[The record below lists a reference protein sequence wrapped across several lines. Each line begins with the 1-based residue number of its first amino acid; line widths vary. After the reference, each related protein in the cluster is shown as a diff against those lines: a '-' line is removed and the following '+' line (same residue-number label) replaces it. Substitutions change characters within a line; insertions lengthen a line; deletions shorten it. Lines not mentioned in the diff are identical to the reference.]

1 METSP
6 SYGETEYDL
15 NNGETIKNFLEKSE
29 CQEKNERPISPSSDA
44 STSGVCSL
52 ASSDFESLEE
62 NYNKDN
68 LKYHHHQQEEEEE
81 EEDNY
86 FNDPVIIY
94 QKRNL
99 LNVFDNIY
107 PYSVFQTT
115 NVPQMNLS
123 NYWERRSIYHRLGP
137 YGKINEFDLQKCFL
151 FEIFI
156 IKLQNPTLESENG
169 RKEKNSEPT

>member
-81 EEDNY
+81 EDNY
-86 FNDPVIIY
+86 FNDPV
-94 QKRNL
+94 
-99 LNVFDNIY
+99 
-107 PYSVFQTT
+107 SVISF
-115 NVPQMNLS
+115 
-123 NYWERRSIYHRLGP
+123 
-137 YGKINEFDLQKCFL
+137 FL
-151 FEIFI
+151 
-156 IKLQNPTLESENG
+156 
-169 RKEKNSEPT
+169 